1 MNQNEQRFFVMIT
14 LLSRLFIQ
22 DYANVGDQK
31 VRRSYGILASIVGI
45 CLNILLFLGKY
56 LAGLQCGSIAIMSD
70 AFNNL
75 SDAGSSL
82 ITLIGFKFAGMK
94 PDADHPFGHG
104 RIEYISG
111 FIVSA
116 AIILMGFELGKS
128 SIEKILHPDD
138 IDTSLLSILILV
150 VSICVKL
157 YMSFYNRRISRRI
170 DSAAMRATA
179 TDSLSDAIATTFVLI
194 AILIMRFT
202 GINIDGWCGVAVAC
216 FILFAGYSAAR
227 ETLSPLLGNPPDPD
241 FVKQVHDIVMSHEE
255 IVGMHD
261 LIVHDYGPGRIMVS
275 LHGEVNGNGDIFALH
290 DKIDLIERELRNKL
304 GCDAT
309 IHMDPIETNNEAIT
323 QLRSEVAEIAH
334 SIHPKLTVHDFR
346 MVTGRTHTNL
356 IFDVVVP
363 MDVQLTDQEAIDL
376 ITKKI
381 QEKYPNYFTVIQVD
395 KSYVM

>member
-1 MNQNEQRFFVMIT
+1 MIT
-14 LLSRLFIQ
+14 LLSKLFIK
-22 DYANVGDQK
+22 NREHTGDQK
-31 VRRSYGILASIVGI
+31 VRRAYGILASVLGI
-45 CLNILLFLGKY
+45 CLNIFLFLGKY
-56 LAGLQCGSIAIMSD
+56 LAGVQCGSIAVMSD

-82 ITLIGFKFAGMK
+82 ITLIGFQFAGRK

-128 SIEKILHPDD
+128 SIDKIIHPDP
-138 IDTSLLSILILV
+138 IDTSILSVVILL
-150 VSICVKL
+150 VSIGVKL
-157 YMSFYNRRISRRI
+157 YMSFYNRRLAKKL

-179 TDSLSDAIATTFVLI
+179 TDSLSDAVATSVVLL

-202 GINIDGWCGVAVAC
+202 GVNIDGWCGVAVAC

-227 ETLSPLLGNPPDPD
+227 ETLSPLLGNPPSPEL
-241 FVKQVHDIVMSHEE
+241 VQKIQNTVMAHEE

-261 LIVHDYGPGRIMVS
+261 LVVHDYGPGRIMVT
-275 LHGEVNGNGDIFALH
+275 LHGEVNGDGDIFALH
-290 DKIDLIERELRNKL
+290 DKIDLIERELEEKL
-304 GCDAT
+304 GCEAT
-309 IHMDPIETNNEAIT
+309 IHMDPIETNNETVSRLRDEVSAI
-323 QLRSEVAEIAH
+323 AKEINPA
-334 SIHPKLTVHDFR
+334 LTIHDFR
-346 MVTGRTHTNL
+346 MVNGRTHTNL

-363 MDVQLTDQEAIDL
+363 MDVRMPDREVTER
-376 ITKKI
+376 ITARI
-381 QEKYPNYFTVIQVD
+381 QEKYQNFYTVIHVD

>member
-1 MNQNEQRFFVMIT
+1 MIT
-14 LLSRLFIQ
+14 LLSNWFIP
-22 DYANVGDQK
+22 NRNEFFNQK
-31 VRRSYGILASIVGI
+31 VRRAYGMLASILGI
-45 CLNILLFLGKY
+45 CLNVLLFLGKY

-82 ITLIGFKFAGMK
+82 VTLIGFKFAGMK

-116 AIILMGFELGKS
+116 AIILMGFELVKT
-128 SIEKILHPDD
+128 SIEKILNPDP
-138 IDTSLLSILILV
+138 IDTSILSIVILL

-157 YMSFYNRRISRRI
+157 YMNFYNRRIAGKI

-179 TDSLSDAIATTFVLI
+179 TDSLSDAIATTFVFI

-227 ETLSPLLGNPPDPD
+227 ETLSPLLGNPPSPEL
-241 FVKQVHDIVMSHEE
+241 VKRIHDIVMAHEE

-275 LHGEVNGNGDIFALH
+275 LHGEVNGDGDIFVLH
-290 DKIDLIERELRNKL
+290 DKIDLIERELSEKL
-304 GCDAT
+304 NCEAT
-309 IHMDPIETNNEAIT
+309 IHMDPIETNNAAISH
-323 QLRSEVAEIAH
+323 LRDEVSAIAKE
-334 SIHPKLTVHDFR
+334 IHPALTIHDFR
-346 MVTGRTHTNL
+346 MVNGQTHTNL

-363 MDVQLTDQEAIDL
+363 MEVRMPDREVSDS
-376 ITKKI
+376 ITERI
-381 QEKYPNYFTVIQVD
+381 QAKYPNYYTVIRVD